1 MMPPT
6 PAYWWNI
13 ALKAVVGT
21 PCEDI
26 MYAVF
31 TEFLMAHKDLQEHFV
46 IYPQLSLKW
55 KLDDPQDKRSE
66 VPDVG
71 VGNFTLPGTVPT
83 FMLHFG
89 VEAKRAVQAMHL
101 LPPAQSLCED
111 REVLLT
117 FHRLFYQAKNQAK
130 AAIKNQYPI
139 NGNTVDWILL
149 VGPYWR
155 VCMFRPFL
163 EAELTVH
170 GHKHTESAD
179 FIETLEEQ
187 ARMATPPLALLNL
200 FLLSTTKSR
209 DCLQALLVLTDP
221 AATALNN
228 QLM

>member
-1 MMPPT
+1 MPPT
-6 PAYWWNI
+6 PAYWRNV

-21 PCEDI
+21 PREDI
-26 MYAVF
+26 VYAVF
-31 TEFLMAHKDLQEHFV
+31 TQFLTAHKDPQERFV

-55 KLDDPQDKRSE
+55 KPDDPQDKRSE

-83 FMLHFG
+83 FMLRFG
-89 VEAKRAVQAMHL
+89 VEAKRAVQAMRL
-101 LPPAQSLCED
+101 LPHAQSLRED

-155 VCMFRPFL
+155 VCTFGPFS
-163 EAELTVH
+163 EAELTVR

-187 ARMATPPLALLNL
+187 ARMATPPLALPNL
-200 FLLSTTKSR
+200 FLLSTAESR
-209 DCLQALLVLTDP
+209 DRLQALLVLTDP
-221 AATALNN
+221 AAAALNN